1 MSCFSI
7 LIQIGTVIVCS
18 ALTQLKLELSY
29 QLVNKKLS
37 SGTIIYWKWT
47 LEKYYFIFYH
57 KIRDSS
63 CLVPLADDGVTDSGY
78 AWESEDGADD
88 GNTAE
93 EINRHRNESSE

>member
-1 MSCFSI
+1 M
-7 LIQIGTVIVCS
+7 
-18 ALTQLKLELSY
+18 
-29 QLVNKKLS
+29 
-37 SGTIIYWKWT
+37 
-47 LEKYYFIFYH
+47 EKYYFIFYH

-93 EINRHRNESSE
+93 EINRHRKESSEQCDEAIDFYDHAQNWPPEK